1 MSHTLQLGDAQV
13 DEDKLANLC
22 RHYDV
27 RELSLFGSAVRGEM
41 QPGSDIDVMV
51 EFDPDVRIG
60 LLKFARILRWSR
72 TIGSMDSPI
81 ANRRIAQNRRRSS
94 RGLVRARS
102 QGLPDGRRE
111 SVSPHRRAGPKAVP
125 VSPGGDC
132 PAPVP
137 MHYWRSANAPPAPTP
152 RSPAQVSHRCGD
164 W

>member
-1 MSHTLQLGDAQV
+1 
-13 DEDKLANLC
+13 
-22 RHYDV
+22 
-27 RELSLFGSAVRGEM
+27 M

-111 SVSPHRRAGPKAVP
+111 SVSPHRRAGPKAAP
-125 VSPGGDC
+125 FPPGPLPPPPSPL
-132 PAPVP
+132 PSRPHP
-137 MHYWRSANAPPAPTP
+137 TPPPPPPPLPPARVNPP
-152 RSPAQVSHRCGD
+152 GEILGRLL
-164 W
+164 